1 MHCVGTMPVEAVPL
15 IKPMPL
21 NSLGSVVLPDDPKTP
36 VPFESHVLPELGEF
50 VLQHAHHLT
59 SKGINVPE
67 LNSIF
72 TSIKLAAK
80 VVNRIITRQGA
91 YGLDVFFVSK
101 QQLIAFFMPHR
112 FPLLAELSQKFPG
125 EDVTDICL
133 LAHRTFVEAITN
145 RQGAAGLASKCDG
158 SFLACEGCEDKS
170 LVVLVTP
177 LDGTRQIDVN
187 VSAGTLFSIYKRI
200 SPVGQPVIKEDFLQA
215 GEKQVCAGYVLY
227 GSSTIL
233 VCTMGQ
239 GVQGFTLDPSL
250 GTFYLS
256 HANIRMPERGTIY
269 SVNGGKMSKFPIG
282 VRQYISHCQD
292 KGFSCRYIGSL
303 VADFHRNM
311 LKGGIYI
318 YPPTFWD
325 PLPSVNMAFQCCPL
339 AFIAEQ
345 AGGKASDGFTRIQ
358 LIEPVSF
365 QDRIPFFCGSSHLV
379 DVLNFY
385 MAKHKLRDGGW
396 CFKGDEKMEFNP
408 S

>member
-1 MHCVGTMPVEAVPL
+1 MPERQTSRGEGGVKSPESVPGVAKCL
-15 IKPMPL
+15 SL
-21 NSLGSVVLPDDPKTP
+21 NSRGSVVLPEDPHP
-36 VPFESHVLPELGEF
+36 GAPFECSVLPELGEF
-50 VLQHAHHLT
+50 VLQHAAKLAQR
-59 SKGINVPE
+59 GINVTE

-80 VVNRIITRQGA
+80 VVNRIITRQGT
-91 YGLDVFFVSK
+91 YGLD
-101 QQLIAFFMPHR
+101 
-112 FPLLAELSQKFPG
+112 ELSVKMPT
-125 EDVTDICL
+125 EDVADL
-133 LAHRTFVEAITN
+133 RPLAHRTFVDAIIN
-145 RQGAAGLASKCDG
+145 RQGAAGLANIVDG
-158 SFLACEGCEDKS
+158 NFTSCEGCEDKS

-187 VSAGTLFSIYKRI
+187 VSSGSLFSVYKRI
-200 SPVGQPVIKEDFLQA
+200 SPVGSPVTREDFLQA

-233 VCTMGQ
+233 VCTLGS

-256 HANIRMPERGTIY
+256 HPNIKMPERGTIY
-269 SVNGGKMSKFPIG
+269 SVNG
-282 VRQYISHCQD
+282 
-292 KGFSCRYIGSL
+292 
-303 VADFHRNM
+303 DFHRNM

-318 YPPTFWD
+318 YPPTFAD
-325 PLPSVNMAFQCCPL
+325 PLPSVNMVFQCFPL

-345 AGGKASDGFTRIQ
+345 AGGRASDGFTRIQ

-365 QDRIPFFCGSSHLV
+365 QDRIAFFCGSSHLV

-385 MAKHKLRDGGW
+385 MAKNKLRDGGW
-396 CFKGDEKMEFNP
+396 CFQSPHNR

>member
-1 MHCVGTMPVEAVPL
+1 MPVDAVPCL
-15 IKPMPL
+15 MKPMSL

-36 VPFESHVLPELGEF
+36 VPFESQVLPELGEF
-50 VLQHAHHLT
+50 VLQHAHQLT
-59 SKGINVPE
+59 ARGISVIE
-67 LNSIF
+67 LNGIF

-91 YGLDVFFVSK
+91 YGLD
-101 QQLIAFFMPHR
+101 
-112 FPLLAELSQKFPG
+112 ELCQKFPA
-125 EDVTDICL
+125 EDVADLCP

-145 RQGAAGLASKCDG
+145 RQGAAGLASKHDG
-158 SFLACEGCEDKS
+158 NFQPCEGCEDKS

-187 VSAGTLFSIYKRI
+187 VSAGSLFSIYKRV
-200 SPVGQPVIKEDFLQA
+200 SPIGKPVVREDFLQP

-239 GVQGFTLDPSL
+239 GVHGFTLDPSL

-256 HANIRMPERGTIY
+256 HANIRMPER
-269 SVNGGKMSKFPIG
+269 
-282 VRQYISHCQD
+282 
-292 KGFSCRYIGSL
+292 
-303 VADFHRNM
+303 DFHRNM

-365 QDRIPFFCGSSHLV
+365 QDRIAFFCGSSHLV

-385 MAKHKLRDGGW
+385 MAKNKIRDGGW
-396 CFKGDEKMEFNP
+396 CFKGDEHAEFK
-408 S
+408 